1 MKKEKKGIVQFIKFA
16 LVGVSNTLVDWA
28 VFYILALAVFG
39 GEEGEPIAKG
49 IAFVVAVINS
59 FVWNS
64 VWTFKDEF
72 KKSVGGNKG
81 KIKKG
86 GVVFIRFIFVSLI
99 GWVVNYYVFKY
110 TRFTLA
116 QVSIVALIAASG
128 AATLWNF
135 FANKFWT
142 YK

>member
-1 MKKEKKGIVQFIKFA
+1 MKKDKKGIMQFIKFA

-28 VFYILALAVFG
+28 VFYILALTVLG
-39 GEEGEPIAKG
+39 GEEGEPLAKG

-72 KKSVGGNKG
+72 KKSVGKD
-81 KIKKG
+81 KIKRG
-86 GVVFIRFIFVSLI
+86 GVVFVRFVIVSLV
-99 GWVVNYYVFKY
+99 GWVVNYYTFKY
-110 TRFTLA
+110 TRFTLSQA
-116 QVSIVALIAASG
+116 SIVALIAASG

-135 FANKFWT
+135 FANKLWT